1 MQFSG
6 ASSKISYSR
15 FCNLVCYP
23 RDMDNSG
30 TQSVW
35 LEAPGGQRT
44 PVRGS
49 CFLGRS
55 AACEVVIANAK
66 ASRQHALIHG
76 QQERGFWLTD
86 LGSANGTFLN
96 GRRVGQPCRLS
107 DGDVI
112 SIAEVALTFIGPKAP
127 PRLTADSAMARP
139 TIVEVRHLTCWLLIA
154 DIEDSTQLLRELS
167 PEEATG
173 IIGRW
178 LSACAKIIDQQ
189 QGDLDKFLGDGFLA
203 YWLAGNS
210 AAASVVAA
218 LAALKTLQEAADLPF
233 RMVLHY
239 AQVSSAAPMGGESLS
254 GKEVNFVFRLEKL
267 AGRLRQRR
275 LLSEPARAAIN
286 PLLPSTFNGRYALQ
300 GFVGEF
306 PVYCF

>member
-1 MQFSG
+1 MVGCCRRTWPRAFLHLAMG
-6 ASSKISYSR
+6 AAALPAASR
-15 FCNLVCYP
+15 IARAQTYP
-23 RDMDNSG
+23 SH
-30 TQSVW
+30 
-35 LEAPGGQRT
+35 
-44 PVRGS
+44 PVRIIVPVGTA
-49 CFLGRS
+49 GGTDIS
-55 AACEVVIANAK
+55 A
-66 ASRQHALIHG
+66 RLIG
-76 QQERGFWLTD
+76 Q
-86 LGSANGTFLN
+86 
-96 GRRVGQPCRLS
+96 
-107 DGDVI
+107 
-112 SIAEVALTFIGPKAP
+112 
-127 PRLTADSAMARP
+127 
-139 TIVEVRHLTCWLLIA
+139 
-154 DIEDSTQLLRELS
+154 
-167 PEEATG
+167 
-173 IIGRW
+173 W

-203 YWLAGNS
+203 YWLAGSS

-218 LAALKTLQEAADLPF
+218 LAALKTLQEAAELPF
-233 RMVLHY
+233 RIVLHY

>member
-1 MQFSG
+1 
-6 ASSKISYSR
+6 
-15 FCNLVCYP
+15 
-23 RDMDNSG
+23 
-30 TQSVW
+30 
-35 LEAPGGQRT
+35 
-44 PVRGS
+44 
-49 CFLGRS
+49 
-55 AACEVVIANAK
+55 
-66 ASRQHALIHG
+66 
-76 QQERGFWLTD
+76 
-86 LGSANGTFLN
+86 
-96 GRRVGQPCRLS
+96 
-107 DGDVI
+107 
-112 SIAEVALTFIGPKAP
+112 
-127 PRLTADSAMARP
+127 MARP

-167 PEEATG
+167 PEDATR

-178 LSACAKIIDQQ
+178 LSACAKIIDQE

-233 RMVLHY
+233 RIVLHY
-239 AQVSSAAPMGGESLS
+239 AQVSSAAPIGGQSLT

-275 LLSEPARAAIN
+275 MLSEPAHAAIN